1 MSKEDNN
8 AQSLKKVIVS
18 VTVFILLMTII
29 VYFIVE
35 NDCVSKASNDVWLSY
50 FGGLVSGMA
59 TLIAIFI
66 SVYYSKKESEK
77 HFKFMERQAMQSTLK
92 IEYVNL
98 YNEVLKLE
106 NYIGSFGTP
115 LSDFDTR
122 YCWRD
127 MKDFSPLE
135 SIEQLSNYYKNN
147 LIFFKK
153 DLHLEKLISEIE
165 QEMNFA
171 SSVVLSTLEMLEVK
185 VDFVEKKLDLW
196 MNLIEQLKE
205 YITSVVLENKYPN

>member
-1 MSKEDNN
+1 MSKEDSN
-8 AQSLKKVIVS
+8 AQSLKKIIVS

-35 NDCVSKASNDVWLSY
+35 NDCVSKASNDGWLSY

-77 HFKFMERQAMQSTLK
+77 HFKFMERQAMQNTLK

-106 NYIGSFGTP
+106 NYIGSFGTT

-153 DLHLEKLISEIE
+153 DLYLEELISKIE

-171 SSVVLSTLEMLEVK
+171 SSVVLSTFEMPEVK
-185 VDFVEKKLDLW
+185 VDFVEKKLELW
-196 MNLIEQLKE
+196 MKFIEELKE

>member
-1 MSKEDNN
+1 
-8 AQSLKKVIVS
+8 
-18 VTVFILLMTII
+18 
-29 VYFIVE
+29 
-35 NDCVSKASNDVWLSY
+35 
-50 FGGLVSGMA
+50 
-59 TLIAIFI
+59 
-66 SVYYSKKESEK
+66 
-77 HFKFMERQAMQSTLK
+77 MERQAMQSTLK

-115 LSDFDTR
+115 LSDVDAR

-127 MKDFSPLE
+127 IKDFGLLE
-135 SIEQLSNYYKNN
+135 EIQQFGNYYKSNI
-147 LIFFKK
+147 IFFKK
-153 DLHLEKLISEIE
+153 DLDLEKLISEIE

-171 SSVVLSTLEMLEVK
+171 SSVILSTFEMTEAK
-185 VDFVEKKLDLW
+185 VDFVEKKLELW